1 MGFAQEMSD
10 GICIERVN
18 LERAT
23 LKEADKFKNILQYD
37 IEQGCTSMIVD
48 LSKCEF
54 IDSTFLGAIVACLKK
69 ITAVGGDMK
78 LIGFKPAV
86 HDMFILTRMF
96 RVFETFPS
104 VDQAVA
110 SFKDS

>member
-1 MGFAQEMSD
+1 MHFTREMSD
-10 GICIERVN
+10 GIWIERVN

-23 LKEADKFKNILQYD
+23 LKEADKFKNILQHD
-37 IEQGCTSMIVD
+37 IEQGCKSMIVD

-69 ITAVGGDMK
+69 ITTAGGDMK

-86 HDMFILTRMF
+86 HDMFNLTRMF